1 MDTNKGTPIK
11 DLGITP
17 SIGIGAE
24 GTAESTTKS
33 GIAEGE
39 IVVKD
44 KENQKQDIRE
54 LNREAKDNLNQLG
67 EIFDKTKIEERQELA
82 GLFGELAF
90 NRIHELNG
98 TEEQKAAYHALVASI
113 MAKLTGGDMLSSAGS
128 AAINNLNFA
137 PLKRRKTSI
146 KSREIQPFS
155 FALCTILS
163 DFPPDCR

>member
-1 MDTNKGTPIK
+1 MDTNKGTLIK

-67 EIFDKTKIEERQELA
+67 EIFDKTK
-82 GLFGELAF
+82 
-90 NRIHELNG
+90 
-98 TEEQKAAYHALVASI
+98 
-113 MAKLTGGDMLSSAGS
+113 
-128 AAINNLNFA
+128 
-137 PLKRRKTSI
+137 
-146 KSREIQPFS
+146 
-155 FALCTILS
+155 
-163 DFPPDCR
+163 

>member
-1 MDTNKGTPIK
+1 M
-11 DLGITP
+11 
-17 SIGIGAE
+17 
-24 GTAESTTKS
+24 
-33 GIAEGE
+33 
-39 IVVKD
+39 
-44 KENQKQDIRE
+44 
-54 LNREAKDNLNQLG
+54 G

-98 TEEQKAAYHALVASI
+98 TVEQKAAYHALVASI
-113 MAKLTGGDMLSSAGS
+113 MVKLTGGDMLSSAGS

>member
-33 GIAEGE
+33 GIAE
-39 IVVKD
+39 D

-98 TEEQKAAYHALVASI
+98 TVEQKAAYHALVASI

>member
-1 MDTNKGTPIK
+1 MLCKQSAIESPIAGVGAK
-11 DLGITP
+11 DN
-17 SIGIGAE
+17 
-24 GTAESTTKS
+24 AESVTKATVS
-33 GIAEGE
+33 EGE
-39 IVVKD
+39 IEIRD
-44 KENQKQDIRE
+44 KKNQKQDLKD
-54 LNREAKDNLNQLG
+54 LNRDTQNSLNKLG

-82 GLFGELAF
+82 GLYGELAF

-98 TEEQKAAYHALVASI
+98 TVEQKAAYHALVASI

-163 DFPPDCR
+163 NFPPDCR